1 MATHYISED
10 ADELQSNMEIIK
22 NKVQSIN
29 SDELL
34 KLLEQQEKEWDMGI
48 KNNTSIPSEL
58 GYKRFFRPEE
68 INPVTGKPF
77 RVDMEHTASSH
88 RRVISLMGQ
97 MFHRATALEISDYE
111 PNDDGLN
118 VSFRINRLIEQVDDA
133 FQIVFRHARIYER
146 INNPTCQPLNT
157 ECDPVLY
164 RCNTTALDTLSP
176 YQQSL
181 ISFLNHTY
189 TNNIRRYKGYCCTQ
203 IITPD
208 GYTTRAWKPNRS
220 IEAEVFMF
228 SQKETNRAN
237 WENLTSRGN
246 TINDVIRFVSKCHD
260 MQFPEISKN
269 RHVWSFKNGIFIG
282 KDIAKERVP
291 ATGKFR
297 SNFYSYESKEYKCLD
312 PTIVSCK
319 YFDQMFESYD
329 HLEDWWDIPTPY
341 FQSILDYQG
350 FDKDVSRWMYVMG
363 GRLCFDVNDL
373 DGWQIAMYCKGV
385 ARTGKSTL
393 LTNVFQRFY
402 EAEDVKT
409 LSSNSEKQ
417 FGLSG
422 IYDGFMFI
430 APECKNNMSLN
441 QAELQSIISGED
453 VSVAIKHEKPKSI
466 KWTTPGCMAG
476 NELPDYKDASGSIL
490 RRLLVFD
497 FPKQVKDHDADPHL
511 TNKLAKEIPAIL
523 LKCVRAY
530 VEYGQKYADRDAW
543 AVVPAYFKKIQKQVA
558 MVTSSLTNFLE
569 SSAVDRDLKLF
580 VPQSVFTPAY
590 TLHCTQT
597 LNMGKP
603 RFNPD
608 AYAGPFSS
616 YGIEVREEAVTYK
629 GRSYRK
635 QPVFYGVDV
644 IDENEEILTN
654 GY

>member
-1 MATHYISED
+1 MGTHFISED
-10 ADELQSNMEIIK
+10 ADQLQSNMEILK
-22 NKVQSIN
+22 NTIQSLN

-34 KLLEQQEKEWDMGI
+34 QVLDDEEKMWDMGV
-48 KNNTSIPSEL
+48 KNNTSVPTEL
-58 GYKRFFRPEE
+58 GYKKFFKPGE
-68 INPVTGKPF
+68 INPASGRPF
-77 RVDMEHTASSH
+77 RVDIEQISASH
-88 RRVISLMGQ
+88 RRVISQMGQ
-97 MFHRATALEISDYE
+97 LYHRATALEISDYE
-111 PNDDGLN
+111 PNDDGLK
-118 VSFRINRLIEQVDDA
+118 VSVRINRLIEQVDDA
-133 FQIVFRHARIYER
+133 FQIVFRHTRIYER
-146 INNPTCQPLNT
+146 INNPTCIPTNPDS
-157 ECDPVLY
+157 DPTLY
-164 RCNTTALDTLSP
+164 RCNTDQLDTLSP

-181 ISFLNHTY
+181 LSFLNHTY

-203 IITPD
+203 IITPE
-208 GYTTRAWKPNRS
+208 GYATRAWKPNRS

-237 WENLTSRGN
+237 WENLTSRGS
-246 TINDVIRFVSKCHD
+246 TISDVVRFVSKCHD
-260 MQFPEISKN
+260 MQFPEITKN

-282 KDIAKERVP
+282 KEWDKE
-291 ATGKFR
+291 TGKYVSRFH
-297 SNFYSYESKEYKCLD
+297 SYESTKSKYNCLD

-329 HLEDWWDIPTPY
+329 HVEDWWDIPTPY
-341 FQSILDYQG
+341 FQSILDYQK
-350 FDKDVSRWMYVMG
+350 FDKDVSKWMYVMG
-363 GRLCFDVNDL
+363 GRLCFDVNDIEC
-373 DGWQIAMYCKGV
+373 WQIAMYCKGV

-393 LTNVFQRFY
+393 LTNVFQKFY

-417 FGLSG
+417 FGLSA

-430 APECKNNMSLN
+430 APECKTNMSLN

-453 VSVAIKHEKPKSI
+453 ISIAIKHEKAKSI

-476 NELPDYKDASGSIL
+476 NELPDYRDASGSIL

-497 FPKQVKDHDADPHL
+497 FPKQVKDHDTDPHL
-511 TNKLAKEIPAIL
+511 NNKLMKEIPAIL

-530 VEYGQKYADRDAW
+530 IEYGQKYADRDAW

-569 SSAVDRDLKLF
+569 SSSVDRGQNLF
-580 VPQSVFTPAY
+580 VPQVVFTPAY

-597 LNMGKP
+597 LNLGKP

-629 GRSYRK
+629 GRAYRK

-644 IDENEEILTN
+644 FDDNEEIITS

>member
-220 IEAEVFMF
+220 IETEVFMF

-497 FPKQVKDHDADPHL
+497 FPKQVKDHDADPRL

>member
-1 MATHYISED
+1 MKDTHYISED
-10 ADELQSNMEIIK
+10 ADQLQSNMETLK
-22 NKVQSIN
+22 NSVQTLD
-29 SDELL
+29 SDQ
-34 KLLEQQEKEWDMGI
+34 LLEVLEAHEKEWEMDN
-48 KNNTSIPSEL
+48 KNNTSVPTEL

-68 INPVTGKPF
+68 INPATGKPF
-77 RVDMEHTASSH
+77 RIDMDHISGSH
-88 RRVISLMGQ
+88 RRVITLMGH
-97 MFHRATALEISDYE
+97 MYHRAAALEISEYE
-111 PNDDGLN
+111 PNDDGLK
-118 VSFRINRLIEQVDDA
+118 VSVRINRIIEQIDDA
-133 FQIVFRHARIYER
+133 FQIVFRHARMYER
-146 INNPTCQPLNT
+146 INNPTCIPVNPDS
-157 ECDPVLY
+157 DPILF
-164 RCNTTALDTLSP
+164 RCNTIQTDTLSP
-176 YQQSL
+176 YQQSIL
-181 ISFLNHTY
+181 AFLNHTY
-189 TNNIRRYKGYCCTQ
+189 SNNIRRYKGYCCTQ
-203 IITPD
+203 IATPE
-208 GYTTRAWKPNRS
+208 GYATRAWKPNRT
-220 IEAEVFMF
+220 IESELYMF
-228 SQKETNRAN
+228 SQKETNRVN
-237 WENLTSRGN
+237 WENLTSRGA
-246 TINDVIRFVSKCHD
+246 TIRDVVHHVTKCYD
-260 MQFPEISKN
+260 IQFPEITKN

-282 KDIAKERVP
+282 KEWVP
-291 ATGKFR
+291 SVGKFR

-350 FDKDVSRWMYVMG
+350 FDKDVARWMYVMG

-393 LTNVFQRFY
+393 LTNVFQKFY

-417 FGLSG
+417 FGLSA

-430 APECKNNMSLN
+430 APECKTNMSLN

-453 VSVAIKHEKPKSI
+453 VSIAIKHEKAKSM

-476 NELPDYKDASGSIL
+476 NELPDYRDASGSIL

-497 FPKQVKDHDADPHL
+497 FPKQVKDNDADPHL
-511 TNKLAKEIPAIL
+511 NNKLANEIPAIL

-558 MVTSSLTNFLE
+558 MVTSSLTNFVE
-569 SSAVDRDLKLF
+569 SSAVDRDPKLF

-597 LNMGKP
+597 LNLSKP

-616 YGIEVREEAVTYK
+616 YGIEVREESVTYK

-644 IDENEEILTN
+644 IDDNEEILTS

>member
-220 IEAEVFMF
+220 IETEVFMF

-269 RHVWSFKNGIFIG
+269 RHVWSFKNGIFI
-282 KDIAKERVP
+282 AKEWVP
-291 ATGKFR
+291 DTGKFR

-635 QPVFYGVDV
+635 QPIFYGVDV